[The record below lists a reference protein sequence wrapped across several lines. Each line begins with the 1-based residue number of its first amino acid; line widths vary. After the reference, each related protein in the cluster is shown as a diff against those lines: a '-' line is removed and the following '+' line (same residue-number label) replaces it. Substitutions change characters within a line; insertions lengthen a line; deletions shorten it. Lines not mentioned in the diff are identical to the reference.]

1 MSTRFMIDTHQY
13 HSSHTQ
19 SLHTL
24 FFRDNDE
31 ITLAEFYAAFFRR
44 LRGMQ

>member
-1 MSTRFMIDTHQY
+1 MSTKFIIDAHQY

-24 FFRDNDE
+24 FFRDSTE
-31 ITLAEFYAAFFRR
+31 ITLAEFYAAFFMR